1 MRPIGGIF
9 GRSPFGP
16 THEHILKV
24 LQCVERLP
32 ALVEAAA
39 SGDRDAADREA
50 SQIRRFEV
58 EADEVK
64 KAIRSQFT
72 TSILAASSRGELMS
86 LVKAQDD
93 VADECDRFAF
103 ELTVRG
109 TRFPDFLAGDVREL
123 VARIAST
130 RAPLA
135 EVSRILDESGGR
147 PSSDA
152 AARVDSLLDEAR
164 RAIDEVDPLY
174 DRLLRALFARE
185 VDIRP
190 LDVVFIMRLAE
201 HADRVAKKV
210 ENVLDVLSRIVAEKK

>member
-16 THEHILKV
+16 THEHVLKV
-24 LQCVERLP
+24 LQCIELLP
-32 ALVEAAA
+32 SLIDAALAGDREAAA
-39 SGDRDAADREA
+39 RAAGD
-50 SQIRRFEV
+50 IRRLEV

-72 TSILAASSRGELMS
+72 TSILAAVSRGELMS

-103 ELTVRG
+103 ELSVRA
-109 TRFPDFLAGDVREL
+109 TRFPDFLAEDVRAL
-123 VARIAST
+123 VSRIVST
-130 RAPLA
+130 RGPLV

-152 AARVDSLLDEAR
+152 AARVDALLEDAR
-164 RAIDEVDPLY
+164 RSVDDAEPIY

-185 VDIRP
+185 ADLPP

-201 HADRVAKKV
+201 HADRIVKKI
-210 ENVLDVLSRIVAEKK
+210 ENVLDVLSRITTEKK